1 MCTDWIQ
8 NNKHFVLCTKNPK
21 DLPATGR
28 NSSDSKSPQ
37 TCYRRATIWP
47 PFTLMVVSM
56 KIKNKLVLAFVS
68 VAFIPVSLV
77 AVISVMNART
87 EAVDQFID
95 GSTRE
100 IRQID
105 GNIRQFFDGTLQNV
119 DQMATDS
126 VYTSVNTLKNYQPAD
141 AASQPMPAEAQ
152 TVIERFARYGAT
164 HPAAAI
170 LSIGLE
176 DGTYAKWP
184 DDPQLA
190 KYDPRTR
197 PWYKAAMASPGKT
210 VRTPAYYY
218 DKDDVAL
225 VGTARALLENGKAK
239 GVFVVSVSLKNL
251 TELVKSIKL
260 GESGYVMLVEDGV
273 VLVDPRNAAHNFKP
287 LKDLG
292 AAYAQLAETPQG
304 STDVVIDGV
313 HYMANVWTSPGLG
326 WRYIGLIEHREV
338 MAEATRMTYL
348 TALIV
353 GVLVL
358 IFGLIAAA
366 FSKVI
371 VKPIGQVST
380 GLQSIAQ
387 GEGDL
392 RHELQVQGKDETAEL
407 AGWFNK
413 FLAAIRQLI
422 QHIGAASANLQNA
435 SKVNS
440 EVAHNMNEAAGRQ
453 REAVELVST
462 AFNEM
467 VATANEVAR
476 SCSGAAESAENGH
489 RRVAEGK
496 QQIEVTTDNV
506 NRLGRRLTESSQAMV
521 ELEAGSRSINQI
533 LGTIRAIAE
542 QTNLLAL
549 NAAIEAAR
557 AGDQGRGFA
566 VVADEVRALAKRTSD
581 STGEIEQLLG
591 TLENKTQE
599 VTQKMG
605 SCLDLSR
612 ASVSSI
618 ESARDSFEGIQ
629 TSVNEIR
636 DQNLQISAAAEEQHS
651 VAEEINRHI
660 QQIYD
665 EARLVE
671 SLANSAQD
679 DSGRLS
685 NLSDELNGLVGRFKS

>member
-1 MCTDWIQ
+1 MGLT
-8 NNKHFVLCTKNPK
+8 
-21 DLPATGR
+21 
-28 NSSDSKSPQ
+28 
-37 TCYRRATIWP
+37 
-47 PFTLMVVSM
+47 M
-56 KIKNKLVLAFVS
+56 KIKNKLVLTFVL

-77 AVISVMNART
+77 AVISVTNTRT
-87 EAVDQFID
+87 LAVDQFMD

-105 GNIRQFFDGTLQNV
+105 GNIRQFFDASQQNV
-119 DQMATDS
+119 DQMATDPVYVS
-126 VYTSVNTLKNYQPAD
+126 VGALKNYQTGD
-141 AASQPMPAEAQ
+141 AASRPLPPAAQ
-152 TVIERFARYGAT
+152 QLIERFAHYGAA
-164 HPAAAI
+164 HPSAAI

-176 DGTYAKWP
+176 DGSYAKWP

-190 KYDPRTR
+190 NYDPRSR

-210 VRTPAYYY
+210 VRTPAFYPAY
-218 DKDDVAL
+218 DYGKEDAAL
-225 VGTARALLENGKAK
+225 VGTARAMITSDGIVK
-239 GVFVVSVSLKNL
+239 GVLAVNVSLKNL

-260 GESGYVMLVEDGV
+260 GESGYVMLIEDGI
-273 VLVDPRNAAHNFKP
+273 VLVDPRNTTHSFKP

-292 AAYAQLAETPQG
+292 EAYAKLAAIPQG
-304 STDVVIDGV
+304 STEVELNGIP
-313 HYMANVWTSPGLG
+313 YMANVWTSPDLG
-326 WRYIGLIEHREV
+326 WRYIGLIERSEV
-338 MAEATRMTYL
+338 MSAATRMTYL

-353 GVLVL
+353 GGLTVIFALV
-358 IFGLIAAA
+358 AVA
-366 FSKVI
+366 FSKSI
-371 VKPIGQVST
+371 VKPISQVST

-392 RHELQVQGKDETAEL
+392 RRELEFQGNDETAEL

-413 FLAAIRQLI
+413 FLTAIRQLI
-422 QHIGAASANLQNA
+422 QHIGAASSNLQNA
-435 SKVNS
+435 SRVNS
-440 EVAHNMNEAAGRQ
+440 EVANNMNEAAGRQ

-496 QQIEVTTDNV
+496 QQIEITTDNV
-506 NRLGRRLTESSQAMV
+506 NRLGRRLTESSQSMT

-591 TLENKTQE
+591 VLGSKTQE
-599 VTQKMG
+599 VMGKMG
-605 SCLDLSR
+605 SCLELSR

-618 ESARDSFEGIQ
+618 ESTRDSFEGIQ
-629 TSVNEIR
+629 LSVNEIR

-679 DSGRLS
+679 DSGKLS
-685 NLSDELNGLVGRFKS
+685 SLSDELNGLVGRFKS

>member
-1 MCTDWIQ
+1 
-8 NNKHFVLCTKNPK
+8 
-21 DLPATGR
+21 
-28 NSSDSKSPQ
+28 
-37 TCYRRATIWP
+37 
-47 PFTLMVVSM
+47 M
-56 KIKNKLVLAFVS
+56 KIKTKLILAFVS
-68 VAFIPVSLV
+68 VAFIPVSV
-77 AVISVMNART
+77 VGVISVLNIRADAL
-87 EAVDQFID
+87 EQFVD

-105 GNIRQFFDGTLQNV
+105 GNMRQFFDATTQNV
-119 DQMATDS
+119 DQLSADP
-126 VYTSVNTLKNYQPAD
+126 VYTSVSTLKQYTSTD
-141 AASQPMPAEAQ
+141 AASQPMPAAAQ
-152 TVIERFARYGAT
+152 QVIDQFARYGST

-176 DGTYAKWP
+176 DGSYAKWP
-184 DDPQLA
+184 DDPKLA
-190 KYDPRTR
+190 NYDPRTR
-197 PWYKAAMASPGKT
+197 PWYKAAMASPNKT
-210 VRTPAYYY
+210 VRTAAYYY

-225 VGTARALLENGKAK
+225 VGTARALLDDAGKPK

-251 TELVKSIKL
+251 TELIKSIKL
-260 GESGYVMLVEDGV
+260 GDSGYVMLVEDGT
-273 VLVDPRNAAHNFKP
+273 VLVDPRDASHSFKQ
-287 LKDLG
+287 LKDLSEPYAHL
-292 AAYAQLAETPQG
+292 AATAQG
-304 STDVVIDGV
+304 STEVEIDGV
-313 HYMANVWTSPGLG
+313 NYMANVWTSPGLG
-326 WRYIGLIEHREV
+326 WRFVGLIEKQEV
-338 MAEATRMTYL
+338 MAAATRMSYL
-348 TALIV
+348 TAVIV
-353 GVLVL
+353 ILLALV
-358 IFGLIAAA
+358 FAVIAAA
-366 FSKVI
+366 FSKLI

-380 GLQSIAQ
+380 GLQSIAE

-392 RHELQVQGKDETAEL
+392 RRDLQVQGKDETAEL

-422 QHIGAASANLQNA
+422 QRIGAASSNLEDA
-435 SKVNS
+435 SRVNS
-440 EVAHNMNEAAGRQ
+440 EVASNMNEAAGRQ

-476 SCSGAAESAENGH
+476 SCSSAADAAENGH

-496 QQIEVTTDNV
+496 QQIEQTTANV
-506 NRLGRRLTESSQAMV
+506 NRLGTRLSESSQAMV
-521 ELEAGSRSINQI
+521 ELEQGSRSINQI

-566 VVADEVRALAKRTSD
+566 VVADEVRALAKRTAD
-581 STGEIEQLLG
+581 STGEIDLLLN
-591 TLENKTQE
+591 TLGSKTAE
-599 VTQKMG
+599 VSEKMD

-629 TSVNEIR
+629 LSVNEIR

-665 EARLVE
+665 EAQLVE
-671 SLANSAQD
+671 GLASSAQA

-685 NLSDELNGLVGRFKS
+685 QLSQELNGLVGRFKS

>member
-1 MCTDWIQ
+1 
-8 NNKHFVLCTKNPK
+8 
-21 DLPATGR
+21 
-28 NSSDSKSPQ
+28 
-37 TCYRRATIWP
+37 
-47 PFTLMVVSM
+47 M

-77 AVISVMNART
+77 AVISVMNTRT
-87 EAVDQFID
+87 QAVDQFID

-152 TVIERFARYGAT
+152 AVIDRFARFGAT

-251 TELVKSIKL
+251 TELLKSIKL
-260 GESGYVMLVEDGV
+260 GESGYVMLIEDGV

-292 AAYAQLAETPQG
+292 TAYAQLADTAQG
-304 STDVVIDGV
+304 STEVVIDGV
-313 HYMANVWTSPGLG
+313 RYMANVWTSPGLG

-348 TALIV
+348 TAIIV
-353 GVLVL
+353 AVLVL

-476 SCSGAAESAENGH
+476 SCSGAAQSAENGH

-605 SCLDLSR
+605 SCLDLSK

>member
-1 MCTDWIQ
+1 
-8 NNKHFVLCTKNPK
+8 
-21 DLPATGR
+21 
-28 NSSDSKSPQ
+28 
-37 TCYRRATIWP
+37 
-47 PFTLMVVSM
+47 M

-77 AVISVMNART
+77 AVISVMNTRT
-87 EAVDQFID
+87 QAVDQFID

-119 DQMATDS
+119 DQMAMDP
-126 VYTSVNTLKNYQPAD
+126 VYTSVETLKNYQPAD
-141 AASQPMPAEAQ
+141 AASQPMPAAAQ
-152 TVIERFARYGAT
+152 AVIERFARFGAT

-225 VGTARALLENGKAK
+225 VGTARALLDNAGKAK

-260 GESGYVMLVEDGV
+260 GESGYVMLIEDGV
-273 VLVDPRNAAHNFKP
+273 VLVDPRDAAHSFKP

-292 AAYAQLAETPQG
+292 AAYAHLAETSQG
-304 STDVVIDGV
+304 STEVEINGV
-313 HYMANVWTSPGLG
+313 RYMANVWTSPGLG

-348 TALIV
+348 TAVIV

-358 IFGLIAAA
+358 IFGVLAAA

-371 VKPIGQVST
+371 VKPIGQVSS
-380 GLQSIAQ
+380 GLQSIAE

-392 RHELQVQGKDETAEL
+392 RHALQVQGKDETAEL

-422 QHIGAASANLQNA
+422 QHIGAASANLHNA

-476 SCSGAAESAENGH
+476 SCSSAAESAENGH

-506 NRLGRRLTESSQAMV
+506 NRLGRRLTESSDAMV

-533 LGTIRAIAE
+533 IGTIRAIAE

-581 STGEIEQLLG
+581 STGEIEHLLG

-629 TSVNEIR
+629 LSVNEIR

>member
-1 MCTDWIQ
+1 M
-8 NNKHFVLCTKNPK
+8 
-21 DLPATGR
+21 
-28 NSSDSKSPQ
+28 
-37 TCYRRATIWP
+37 IWQP
-47 PFTLMVVSM
+47 STLMVVSM

-77 AVISVMNART
+77 AVISVMNTRT
-87 EAVDQFID
+87 QAVDQFID

-119 DQMATDS
+119 DQMAADP

-152 TVIERFARYGAT
+152 AVIDRFARFGAT

-184 DDPQLA
+184 DDPQLS

-225 VGTARALLENGKAK
+225 VGTARALLDNGKAK

-260 GESGYVMLVEDGV
+260 GESGYVMLIEDGV
-273 VLVDPRNAAHNFKP
+273 VLVDPRDAAHSFKP

-292 AAYAQLAETPQG
+292 AAYAQLADTPQG
-304 STDVVIDGV
+304 STEVEIDGV
-313 HYMANVWTSPGLG
+313 RYMANVWTSPSLG
-326 WRYIGLIEHREV
+326 WRYIGLIEQREV

-348 TALIV
+348 TAIIV

-380 GLQSIAQ
+380 GLQSIAE

-612 ASVSSI
+612 DSVSSI

-629 TSVNEIR
+629 LSVNEIR

>member
-1 MCTDWIQ
+1 
-8 NNKHFVLCTKNPK
+8 
-21 DLPATGR
+21 
-28 NSSDSKSPQ
+28 
-37 TCYRRATIWP
+37 
-47 PFTLMVVSM
+47 MVVSM

-77 AVISVMNART
+77 AVISVMNTRT
-87 EAVDQFID
+87 QAVDQFID

-119 DQMATDS
+119 DQMATDP
-126 VYTSVNTLKNYQPAD
+126 VYTSVSTLKNYQPAD

-152 TVIERFARYGAT
+152 TVIDRFARFGAT

-225 VGTARALLENGKAK
+225 VGTARALLDNGKPK

-260 GESGYVMLVEDGV
+260 GESGYVMLIEDGV
-273 VLVDPRNAAHNFKP
+273 VLVDPRDAAHSFKP

-292 AAYAQLAETPQG
+292 APYAQLADTPQG
-304 STDVVIDGV
+304 PTEVVIDGV
-313 HYMANVWTSPGLG
+313 RYMANVWTSPGLG

-348 TALIV
+348 TAIIV

-392 RHELQVQGKDETAEL
+392 RHELHVQGKDETAEL

-629 TSVNEIR
+629 LSVNEIR

-685 NLSDELNGLVGRFKS
+685 DLSDELNGLVGRFKS

>member
-1 MCTDWIQ
+1 
-8 NNKHFVLCTKNPK
+8 
-21 DLPATGR
+21 
-28 NSSDSKSPQ
+28 
-37 TCYRRATIWP
+37 
-47 PFTLMVVSM
+47 MVVSM

-77 AVISVMNART
+77 AVISVMNTRT
-87 EAVDQFID
+87 QAVDQFID
-95 GSTRE
+95 SSTRE

-119 DQMATDS
+119 DQMATDP

-152 TVIERFARYGAT
+152 TVIDRFARFGAT

-225 VGTARALLENGKAK
+225 VGTARALLDNGKPK

-260 GESGYVMLVEDGV
+260 GESGYVMLIEDGV
-273 VLVDPRNAAHNFKP
+273 VLVDPRDAAHSFKP

-292 AAYAQLAETPQG
+292 EPYAQLADTPQG
-304 STDVVIDGV
+304 PTEVVIDGV
-313 HYMANVWTSPGLG
+313 RYMANVWTSPGLG

-348 TALIV
+348 TAIIV

-392 RHELQVQGKDETAEL
+392 RHELHVQGKDETAEL

-629 TSVNEIR
+629 LSVNEIR

-685 NLSDELNGLVGRFKS
+685 DLSDELNGLVGRFKS

>member
-1 MCTDWIQ
+1 
-8 NNKHFVLCTKNPK
+8 
-21 DLPATGR
+21 
-28 NSSDSKSPQ
+28 
-37 TCYRRATIWP
+37 
-47 PFTLMVVSM
+47 M
-56 KIKNKLVLAFVS
+56 KIKNKLVLAFVL

-77 AVISVMNART
+77 AVISVLNFRT
-87 EAVDQFID
+87 QAVEQFID

-105 GNIRQFFDGTLQNV
+105 GNMRQFFDGMQQNV
-119 DQMATDS
+119 DQMATDP
-126 VYTSVNTLKNYQPAD
+126 VYTSASSLKDYKGAD
-141 AASQPMPAEAQ
+141 AAARPLPPAAQ
-152 TVIERFARYGAT
+152 QVIDAFARFGGT

-190 KYDPRTR
+190 NYDPRQR

-225 VGTARALLENGKAK
+225 VGTARTMLDDAGKAK

-273 VLVDPRNAAHNFKP
+273 VLVDPRDAGHSFKP
-287 LKDLG
+287 LKELG
-292 AAYAQLAETPQG
+292 EPYAKLAATPQG
-304 STDVVIDGV
+304 STEVVIDGV
-313 HYMANVWTSPGLG
+313 RYMANIWTSPGLG
-326 WRYIGLIEHREV
+326 WRFVGLIQYDEV
-338 MAEATRMTYL
+338 MGAATRMTYL
-348 TALIV
+348 AGIIVVVLAVFFALI
-353 GVLVL
+353 G
-358 IFGLIAAA
+358 AA
-366 FSKVI
+366 FAGLI

-392 RHELQVQGKDETAEL
+392 RHDLDVQGKDETAEL

-422 QHIGAASANLQNA
+422 QRIGAASTNLQDA
-435 SKVNS
+435 SRVNS
-440 EVAHNMNEAAGRQ
+440 EVANNMNEAAGRQ

-476 SCSGAAESAENGH
+476 SCSNAADSAESGH

-496 QQIEVTTDNV
+496 QQIELTTENV
-506 NRLGRRLTESSQAMV
+506 NRLGSRLTESSQAMV
-521 ELEAGSRSINQI
+521 ELEEGSRSINQI

-581 STGEIEQLLG
+581 STGEIDQLLNALG
-591 TLENKTQE
+591 SKTQE
-599 VTQKMG
+599 VSQKME

-618 ESARDSFEGIQ
+618 ENARDSFEGIQ
-629 TSVNEIR
+629 LSVNEIR

-665 EARLVE
+665 EAQLVE
-671 SLANSAQD
+671 SLASSAQS

-685 NLSDELNGLVGRFKS
+685 QLSQELNGLVGRFKS

>member
-1 MCTDWIQ
+1 
-8 NNKHFVLCTKNPK
+8 
-21 DLPATGR
+21 
-28 NSSDSKSPQ
+28 
-37 TCYRRATIWP
+37 
-47 PFTLMVVSM
+47 MVVTV
-56 KIKNKLVLAFVS
+56 KIKTKLILAFVS
-68 VAFIPVSLV
+68 VAFIPVSV
-77 AVISVMNART
+77 VGVISVLNIRADAL
-87 EAVDQFID
+87 EQFVD

-105 GNIRQFFDGTLQNV
+105 GNMRQFFDATTQNV
-119 DQMATDS
+119 DQLSADP
-126 VYTSVNTLKNYQPAD
+126 VYTSVSTLKQYTSSD
-141 AASQPMPAEAQ
+141 AASQPMPAAAQ
-152 TVIERFARYGAT
+152 QVIDQFARYGST

-176 DGTYAKWP
+176 DGSYAKWP
-184 DDPQLA
+184 DDPKLA
-190 KYDPRTR
+190 NYDPRTR
-197 PWYKAAMASPGKT
+197 PWYKAAMASPNKT
-210 VRTPAYYY
+210 VRTAAYYY

-225 VGTARALLENGKAK
+225 VGTARALLDDAGKPK

-251 TELVKSIKL
+251 TELIKSIKL
-260 GESGYVMLVEDGV
+260 GNSGYVMLVEDGT
-273 VLVDPRNAAHNFKP
+273 VLVDPRDASHSFKQ

-292 AAYAQLAETPQG
+292 EPYAHLAATAQG
-304 STDVVIDGV
+304 STEVEIDGV
-313 HYMANVWTSPGLG
+313 NYMANVWTSPGLG
-326 WRYIGLIEHREV
+326 WRFVGLIEKQEV
-338 MAEATRMTYL
+338 MAAATRMSYL
-348 TALIV
+348 TAVIV
-353 GVLVL
+353 ILLALV
-358 IFGLIAAA
+358 FAVIAAA
-366 FSKVI
+366 FSKLI

-380 GLQSIAQ
+380 GLQSIAE

-392 RHELQVQGKDETAEL
+392 RRDLQVQGKDETAEL

-422 QHIGAASANLQNA
+422 QRIGAASSNLEDA
-435 SKVNS
+435 SRVNS
-440 EVAHNMNEAAGRQ
+440 EVASNMNEAAGRQ

-476 SCSGAAESAENGH
+476 SCSSAADAAENGH

-496 QQIEVTTDNV
+496 QQIEQTTANV
-506 NRLGRRLTESSQAMV
+506 NRLGMRLSESSQAMV
-521 ELEAGSRSINQI
+521 ELEQGSRSINQI

-566 VVADEVRALAKRTSD
+566 VVADEVRALAKRTAD
-581 STGEIEQLLG
+581 STGEIDLLLN
-591 TLENKTQE
+591 TLGSKTAE
-599 VTQKMG
+599 VSEKMD

-629 TSVNEIR
+629 LSVNEIR

-665 EARLVE
+665 EAQLVE
-671 SLANSAQD
+671 GLASSAQA

-685 NLSDELNGLVGRFKS
+685 QLSQELNGLVGRFKS

>member
-1 MCTDWIQ
+1 
-8 NNKHFVLCTKNPK
+8 
-21 DLPATGR
+21 
-28 NSSDSKSPQ
+28 
-37 TCYRRATIWP
+37 
-47 PFTLMVVSM
+47 MVVSM

-77 AVISVMNART
+77 AVISVMNTRT
-87 EAVDQFID
+87 QAVDQFID

-119 DQMATDS
+119 DQMATDP
-126 VYTSVNTLKNYQPAD
+126 VYTSVSTLKNYQPAD

-152 TVIERFARYGAT
+152 TVIDRFARFGAT

-225 VGTARALLENGKAK
+225 VGTARALLDNGKPK

-260 GESGYVMLVEDGV
+260 GESGYVMLIEDGV
-273 VLVDPRNAAHNFKP
+273 VLVDPRDAAHSFKP

-292 AAYAQLAETPQG
+292 APYAQLADTPQG
-304 STDVVIDGV
+304 PTEVVIDGV
-313 HYMANVWTSPGLG
+313 RYMANVWTSPGLG

-348 TALIV
+348 TAIIV

-392 RHELQVQGKDETAEL
+392 RHELHVQGKDETAEL

-533 LGTIRAIAE
+533 LGTIRASAE

-629 TSVNEIR
+629 LSVNEIR

-685 NLSDELNGLVGRFKS
+685 DLSDELNSLVGRFKS

>member
-1 MCTDWIQ
+1 
-8 NNKHFVLCTKNPK
+8 
-21 DLPATGR
+21 
-28 NSSDSKSPQ
+28 
-37 TCYRRATIWP
+37 
-47 PFTLMVVSM
+47 MVVSM

-77 AVISVMNART
+77 AVISVMNTRT
-87 EAVDQFID
+87 QAVDQFID

-119 DQMATDS
+119 DQMATDP
-126 VYTSVNTLKNYQPAD
+126 VYTSVETLKNYQPAD
-141 AASQPMPAEAQ
+141 AASQPMPAAAQ
-152 TVIERFARYGAT
+152 AVIERFARFGAT

-176 DGTYAKWP
+176 DGTYVKWP

-190 KYDPRTR
+190 KYDPRAR

-225 VGTARALLENGKAK
+225 VGTARALLDNAGKAK

-260 GESGYVMLVEDGV
+260 GESGYVMLIEDGV
-273 VLVDPRNAAHNFKP
+273 VLVDPRDAAHSFKP

-292 AAYAQLAETPQG
+292 AAYAHLAETSQG
-304 STDVVIDGV
+304 STEVEINGV
-313 HYMANVWTSPGLG
+313 RYMANVWTSPGLG

-338 MAEATRMTYL
+338 MAEAMRMTYL
-348 TALIV
+348 TAVIV

-358 IFGLIAAA
+358 IFGVLAAA

-371 VKPIGQVST
+371 VKPIGQVSS
-380 GLQSIAQ
+380 GLQSIAE

-392 RHELQVQGKDETAEL
+392 RHALQVQGKDETAEL

-422 QHIGAASANLQNA
+422 QHIGAASANLHNA

-476 SCSGAAESAENGH
+476 SCSSAAESAENGH

-506 NRLGRRLTESSQAMV
+506 NRLGRRLTESSDAMV

-533 LGTIRAIAE
+533 IGTIRAIAE

-581 STGEIEQLLG
+581 STGEIEHLLG

-629 TSVNEIR
+629 LSVNEIR

>member
-1 MCTDWIQ
+1 
-8 NNKHFVLCTKNPK
+8 
-21 DLPATGR
+21 
-28 NSSDSKSPQ
+28 
-37 TCYRRATIWP
+37 
-47 PFTLMVVSM
+47 M

-77 AVISVMNART
+77 AVISVMNTRT
-87 EAVDQFID
+87 QAVDQFID

-119 DQMATDS
+119 DQMATDP

-152 TVIERFARYGAT
+152 AVIDRFARFGAT

-225 VGTARALLENGKAK
+225 VGTARALLDNGKPK

-260 GESGYVMLVEDGV
+260 GESGYVMLIEDGV
-273 VLVDPRNAAHNFKP
+273 VLVDPHDAAHSFKP

-292 AAYAQLAETPQG
+292 AAYAQLADTPQG
-304 STDVVIDGV
+304 STEVVIDGV
-313 HYMANVWTSPGLG
+313 RYMANVWTSPSLG
-326 WRYIGLIEHREV
+326 WRYIGLIEQREV

-348 TALIV
+348 TAIIV

-380 GLQSIAQ
+380 GLQSIAE

-629 TSVNEIR
+629 LSVNEIR

>member
-1 MCTDWIQ
+1 
-8 NNKHFVLCTKNPK
+8 
-21 DLPATGR
+21 
-28 NSSDSKSPQ
+28 
-37 TCYRRATIWP
+37 
-47 PFTLMVVSM
+47 MVVSM

-77 AVISVMNART
+77 AVISVMNTRT
-87 EAVDQFID
+87 QAVDQFID

-119 DQMATDS
+119 DQMATDP
-126 VYTSVNTLKNYQPAD
+126 VYTSVSTLKNYQAAD
-141 AASQPMPAEAQ
+141 AASQPLPAEAQ
-152 TVIERFARYGAT
+152 AVIERFARFGAT

-225 VGTARALLENGKAK
+225 VGTARAMLENGKAK

-260 GESGYVMLVEDGV
+260 GESGYVMLIEDGV
-273 VLVDPRNAAHNFKP
+273 VLVDPRDAAHSFKP

-292 AAYAQLAETPQG
+292 APYAQLADTPQG
-304 STDVVIDGV
+304 STEVVIDGV
-313 HYMANVWTSPGLG
+313 RYMANVWTSPGLG

-348 TALIV
+348 TAIIV

-685 NLSDELNGLVGRFKS
+685 TLSDELNGLVGRFKS

>member
-1 MCTDWIQ
+1 
-8 NNKHFVLCTKNPK
+8 
-21 DLPATGR
+21 
-28 NSSDSKSPQ
+28 
-37 TCYRRATIWP
+37 
-47 PFTLMVVSM
+47 M

-77 AVISVMNART
+77 AVISVMNTRT
-87 EAVDQFID
+87 QAVDQFID

-119 DQMATDS
+119 DQMATDP

-141 AASQPMPAEAQ
+141 AASQPMPTEAQ
-152 TVIERFARYGAT
+152 AVIDRFARFGAT

-225 VGTARALLENGKAK
+225 VGTARAMLENGKAK

-260 GESGYVMLVEDGV
+260 GESGYVMLIEDGV
-273 VLVDPRNAAHNFKP
+273 VLVDPRDTAHSFKP

-292 AAYAQLAETPQG
+292 AAYAHLAETPQG
-304 STDVVIDGV
+304 STEVMIDGV
-313 HYMANVWTSPGLG
+313 RYMANVWTSPGLG

-348 TALIV
+348 TAIIV
-353 GVLVL
+353 AVLVL

-392 RHELQVQGKDETAEL
+392 RHELHVQGKDETAEL

-440 EVAHNMNEAAGRQ
+440 QVAHNMNEAAGRQ

-476 SCSGAAESAENGH
+476 SCSGAAQSAENGH
-489 RRVAEGK
+489 HRVAEGK

-533 LGTIRAIAE
+533 IGTIRAIAE

-591 TLENKTQE
+591 TLGSKTEE

-612 ASVSSI
+612 ASVASI

>member
-1 MCTDWIQ
+1 
-8 NNKHFVLCTKNPK
+8 
-21 DLPATGR
+21 
-28 NSSDSKSPQ
+28 
-37 TCYRRATIWP
+37 
-47 PFTLMVVSM
+47 MVVSM

-77 AVISVMNART
+77 AVISVMNTRT
-87 EAVDQFID
+87 QAVDQFID

-126 VYTSVNTLKNYQPAD
+126 VYTSLKTLKNYQPAE
-141 AASQPMPAEAQ
+141 AASQPMTAETRA
-152 TVIERFARYGAT
+152 VIERFARFGAT

-210 VRTPAYYY
+210 VRTAAYYY

-225 VGTARALLENGKAK
+225 VGTARALLDTSGKAK

-260 GESGYVMLVEDGV
+260 GESGYVMLIEDGV
-273 VLVDPRNAAHNFKP
+273 VLVDPRDAAHNFKP

-292 AAYAQLAETPQG
+292 AAYAHLADTAQG
-304 STDVVIDGV
+304 STEVEINGV
-313 HYMANVWTSPGLG
+313 RYMANIWTSPGLG

-348 TALIV
+348 TAAIV

-371 VKPIGQVST
+371 VKPIGQVSS

-392 RHELQVQGKDETAEL
+392 RHELHVQGKDETAEL

-476 SCSGAAESAENGH
+476 SCSSAADSAENGH

-496 QQIEVTTDNV
+496 QQIEATTDNV

-581 STGEIEQLLG
+581 STGEIENLLG

-618 ESARDSFEGIQ
+618 ESARESFEGIQ
-629 TSVNEIR
+629 LSVNEIR

-671 SLANSAQD
+671 SLAHSAQD

>member
-1 MCTDWIQ
+1 
-8 NNKHFVLCTKNPK
+8 
-21 DLPATGR
+21 
-28 NSSDSKSPQ
+28 
-37 TCYRRATIWP
+37 
-47 PFTLMVVSM
+47 M
-56 KIKNKLVLAFVS
+56 KIKNKLVLAFVL

-77 AVISVMNART
+77 AVISVLNTRS
-87 EAVDQFID
+87 EAVSQFMD

-105 GNIRQFFDGTLQNV
+105 GNIRQFFDGTQQNV
-119 DQMATDS
+119 DQMATDPF
-126 VYTSVNTLKNYQPAD
+126 YTSVASLKHYEAAD
-141 AASQPMPAEAQ
+141 AASQPLPAAARQ
-152 TVIERFARYGAT
+152 VIDAFARYGAT

-176 DGTYAKWP
+176 DGSYAKWP
-184 DDPQLA
+184 DDPQLS

-197 PWYKAAMASPGKT
+197 PWYKAAMASPGKA
-210 VRTPAYYY
+210 VRTAAYYY
-218 DKDDVAL
+218 EKDAVAL
-225 VGTARALLENGKAK
+225 VGSARAMLDEAGKAK
-239 GVFVVSVSLKNL
+239 GVFVVSVSLTNL

-260 GESGYVMLVEDGV
+260 GESGYVMLIEDGT
-273 VLVDPRNAAHNFKP
+273 VLVDPRDAGHSFKQ

-292 AAYAQLAETPQG
+292 EPYAKLAATAQG
-304 STDVVIDGV
+304 STEVEINGV
-313 HYMANVWTSPGLG
+313 RYMANVWTSPGLG
-326 WRYIGLIEHREV
+326 WRYVGLIEYSEV
-338 MAEATRMTYL
+338 MAEATRMTYV
-348 TALIV
+348 TVAIV
-353 GVLVL
+353 AVLVL
-358 IFGLIAAA
+358 LFALLAAA
-366 FSKVI
+366 FAKVI

-380 GLQSIAQ
+380 GLQSIAE

-392 RHELQVQGKDETAEL
+392 RRDLDVQGKDETAEL

-422 QHIGAASANLQNA
+422 QSIGAASTNLQDA
-435 SKVNS
+435 SRVNS
-440 EVAHNMNEAAGRQ
+440 EVATNMNQAAGRQ

-476 SCSGAAESAENGH
+476 SCSAAANSAESGH
-489 RRVAEGK
+489 HRVAEGK
-496 QQIEVTTDNV
+496 EQIELTTDNV

-521 ELEAGSRSINQI
+521 ELEEGSRSINQI

-581 STGEIEQLLG
+581 STGEIDQLLSALG
-591 TLENKTQE
+591 SKTQE
-599 VTQKMG
+599 VSQKME
-605 SCLDLSR
+605 SCLELSR

-618 ESARDSFEGIQ
+618 GSARESFEGIQ
-629 TSVNEIR
+629 LSVNEIR

-651 VAEEINRHI
+651 VAEDINKHI

-665 EARLVE
+665 EAQLVE
-671 SLANSAQD
+671 SLASSAQE

-685 NLSDELNGLVGRFKS
+685 HLSNELNGLVGRFKS

>member
-1 MCTDWIQ
+1 
-8 NNKHFVLCTKNPK
+8 
-21 DLPATGR
+21 
-28 NSSDSKSPQ
+28 
-37 TCYRRATIWP
+37 
-47 PFTLMVVSM
+47 MVVSM

-77 AVISVMNART
+77 AVISVMNTRT
-87 EAVDQFID
+87 QAVDQFID

-119 DQMATDS
+119 DQMATDP
-126 VYTSVNTLKNYQPAD
+126 VYTAVDSLKNYQPAD
-141 AASQPMPAEAQ
+141 AASQPMPAAAQ
-152 TVIERFARYGAT
+152 DVIKRFARFGAT

-225 VGTARALLENGKAK
+225 VGTARALLDNAGKAK

-260 GESGYVMLVEDGV
+260 GESGYVMLIEDGV
-273 VLVDPRNAAHNFKP
+273 VLVDPRDAAHSFKP

-292 AAYAQLAETPQG
+292 AAYAHLAETSQG
-304 STDVVIDGV
+304 STEVEIDGV
-313 HYMANVWTSPGLG
+313 RYMANVWTSPGLG

-348 TALIV
+348 TAVIV

-358 IFGLIAAA
+358 IFGVLAAA

-371 VKPIGQVST
+371 VKPIGQVSS
-380 GLQSIAQ
+380 GLQSIAE

-392 RHELQVQGKDETAEL
+392 RHALQVQGKDETAEL

-422 QHIGAASANLQNA
+422 QHIGAASANLHNA

-476 SCSGAAESAENGH
+476 SCSSAAESAENGH

-506 NRLGRRLTESSQAMV
+506 NRLGRRLTESSDAMV

-533 LGTIRAIAE
+533 IGTIRAIAE

-581 STGEIEQLLG
+581 STGEIEHLLG

-629 TSVNEIR
+629 LSVNEIR

>member
-1 MCTDWIQ
+1 
-8 NNKHFVLCTKNPK
+8 
-21 DLPATGR
+21 
-28 NSSDSKSPQ
+28 
-37 TCYRRATIWP
+37 
-47 PFTLMVVSM
+47 MVVSM

-77 AVISVMNART
+77 AVISVMNTRT
-87 EAVDQFID
+87 QAVDQFID

-119 DQMATDS
+119 DQMATDP
-126 VYTSVNTLKNYQPAD
+126 VYTSVSTLKNYQAAD
-141 AASQPMPAEAQ
+141 AASQPLPAEAQ
-152 TVIERFARYGAT
+152 AVIERFARFGAT

-225 VGTARALLENGKAK
+225 VGTARAMLENGKAK

-260 GESGYVMLVEDGV
+260 GESGYVMLIEDGV
-273 VLVDPRNAAHNFKP
+273 VLVDPRDAAHSFKP

-292 AAYAQLAETPQG
+292 APYAQLADTPQG
-304 STDVVIDGV
+304 STEVVIDGV
-313 HYMANVWTSPGLG
+313 RYMANVWTSPGLG
-326 WRYIGLIEHREV
+326 WRYVGLIEHREV

-348 TALIV
+348 TAIIV

-685 NLSDELNGLVGRFKS
+685 TLSDELNGLVGRFKS

>member
-1 MCTDWIQ
+1 MG
-8 NNKHFVLCTKNPK
+8 L
-21 DLPATGR
+21 A
-28 NSSDSKSPQ
+28 
-37 TCYRRATIWP
+37 
-47 PFTLMVVSM
+47 M
-56 KIKNKLVLAFVS
+56 KIKNKLVLTFVL

-77 AVISVMNART
+77 AVISVTNTRT
-87 EAVDQFID
+87 LAVDQFMD

-105 GNIRQFFDGTLQNV
+105 GNIRQFFDASQQNV
-119 DQMATDS
+119 DQMATDPVYVS
-126 VYTSVNTLKNYQPAD
+126 VGALKNYQSGD
-141 AASQPMPAEAQ
+141 AASRPLPPAAQ
-152 TVIERFARYGAT
+152 QLIERFAHYGAA
-164 HPAAAI
+164 HPSAAI

-176 DGTYAKWP
+176 DGSYAKWP

-190 KYDPRTR
+190 NYDPRSR

-210 VRTPAYYY
+210 VRTPAFYPAY
-218 DKDDVAL
+218 DYGKEDAAL
-225 VGTARALLENGKAK
+225 VGTARAMITSDGIVK
-239 GVFVVSVSLKNL
+239 GVLAVNVSLKNL
-251 TELVKSIKL
+251 TELVKSIRL
-260 GESGYVMLVEDGV
+260 GESGYVMLIEDGI
-273 VLVDPRNAAHNFKP
+273 VLVDPRDTTHSFKP

-292 AAYAQLAETPQG
+292 EAYAKLAAIPQG
-304 STDVVIDGV
+304 STEVELNGIP
-313 HYMANVWTSPGLG
+313 YMANVWTSPDLG
-326 WRYIGLIEHREV
+326 WRYIGLIERSEV
-338 MAEATRMTYL
+338 MSAATRMTYL
-348 TALIV
+348 TTLIV
-353 GVLVL
+353 GGLTVIFALV
-358 IFGLIAAA
+358 AVA
-366 FSKVI
+366 FSQSI
-371 VKPIGQVST
+371 VKPISQVST

-392 RHELQVQGKDETAEL
+392 RRELEFQGNDETAEL

-413 FLAAIRQLI
+413 FLSAIRQLI
-422 QHIGAASANLQNA
+422 QHIGAASSNLQNA
-435 SKVNS
+435 SRVNS
-440 EVAHNMNEAAGRQ
+440 EVANNMNEAAGRQ

-496 QQIEVTTDNV
+496 QQIEITTDYV
-506 NRLGRRLTESSQAMV
+506 NRLGRRLTESSQSMT

-591 TLENKTQE
+591 ALGSKTQE
-599 VTQKMG
+599 VMGKMG
-605 SCLDLSR
+605 SCLELSH

-618 ESARDSFEGIQ
+618 ESTRDSFEGIQ
-629 TSVNEIR
+629 LSVNEIR

-679 DSGRLS
+679 DSGKLS
-685 NLSDELNGLVGRFKS
+685 SLSDELNGLVGRFKS

>member
-1 MCTDWIQ
+1 
-8 NNKHFVLCTKNPK
+8 
-21 DLPATGR
+21 
-28 NSSDSKSPQ
+28 
-37 TCYRRATIWP
+37 
-47 PFTLMVVSM
+47 MVVSM

-77 AVISVMNART
+77 ALISVMNTRT
-87 EAVDQFID
+87 QAVEQFID

-119 DQMATDS
+119 DQMATDP

-152 TVIERFARYGAT
+152 AVIDRFARFGAT

-292 AAYAQLAETPQG
+292 TAYAPLADTAQG
-304 STDVVIDGV
+304 STEVVIDGV
-313 HYMANVWTSPGLG
+313 RYMANVWTSPGLG

-348 TALIV
+348 TAIIV
-353 GVLVL
+353 AVLVL

-605 SCLDLSR
+605 SCLDLSK

>member
-1 MCTDWIQ
+1 
-8 NNKHFVLCTKNPK
+8 
-21 DLPATGR
+21 
-28 NSSDSKSPQ
+28 
-37 TCYRRATIWP
+37 
-47 PFTLMVVSM
+47 M
-56 KIKNKLVLAFVS
+56 KIKNKLVLAFVL

-77 AVISVMNART
+77 GVISIYNIRS
-87 EAVDQFID
+87 EAVDQFLD

-105 GNIRQFFDGTLQNV
+105 GNMRQFFDGTLQNV
-119 DQMATDS
+119 EQMATDS
-126 VYTSVNTLKNYQPAD
+126 VYTSVSTLKNYTSAD
-141 AASQPMPAEAQ
+141 AAKQPLPASAQ
-152 TVIERFARYGAT
+152 QVIDAFSRYGAT

-170 LSIGLE
+170 ISIGLE

-190 KYDPRTR
+190 NYDPRAR
-197 PWYKAAMASPGKT
+197 PWYKAAMATPGKT

-225 VGTARALLENGKAK
+225 VGTARTLSDASGKAK

-260 GESGYVMLVEDGV
+260 GQSGYVMLIENGT
-273 VLVDPRNAAHNFKP
+273 VLVDPRDAGHSFKQ

-292 AAYAQLAETPQG
+292 APYAQLAATEQG
-304 STDVVIDGV
+304 FTEVVIDGV
-313 HYMANVWTSPGLG
+313 RYMANVWTSPGLG
-326 WRYIGLIEHREV
+326 WRFVGLIEYQEV
-338 MAEATRMTYL
+338 MGAATHMTYL
-348 TALIV
+348 IAAI
-353 GVLVL
+353 VLVL
-358 IFGLIAAA
+358 ALVFALVAAA
-366 FSKVI
+366 FSRVI

-380 GLQSIAQ
+380 GLQSIAE

-392 RHELQVQGKDETAEL
+392 RHDLKVQGRDETAEL

-422 QHIGAASANLQNA
+422 QHIGAASGNLQEA
-435 SKVNS
+435 SRSNS
-440 EVAHNMNEAAGRQ
+440 EMAGNMNEAAGRQ

-476 SCSGAAESAENGH
+476 SCSSAADAAENGH

-496 QQIEVTTDNV
+496 QQIEQTTDNV
-506 NRLGRRLTESSQAMV
+506 NRLGSRLSESSQAML
-521 ELEAGSRSINQI
+521 ELEAGSRNINQI

-566 VVADEVRALAKRTSD
+566 VVADEVRALAKRTAD
-581 STGEIEQLLG
+581 STGEIDQLLN
-591 TLENKTQE
+591 TLGNKTQE
-599 VTQKMG
+599 VSQKME

-629 TSVNEIR
+629 LSVNEIR

-671 SLANSAQD
+671 SLASSAQS

-685 NLSDELNGLVGRFKS
+685 QLSEELSGLVGRFKS

>member
-1 MCTDWIQ
+1 MGLT
-8 NNKHFVLCTKNPK
+8 
-21 DLPATGR
+21 
-28 NSSDSKSPQ
+28 
-37 TCYRRATIWP
+37 
-47 PFTLMVVSM
+47 M
-56 KIKNKLVLAFVS
+56 KIKNKLVLTFVL

-77 AVISVMNART
+77 AVISVTNTRT
-87 EAVDQFID
+87 LAVDQFMD

-105 GNIRQFFDGTLQNV
+105 GNIRQFFDASQQNV
-119 DQMATDS
+119 DQMATDPVYVS
-126 VYTSVNTLKNYQPAD
+126 VGALKNYQTGD
-141 AASQPMPAEAQ
+141 AASRPLPSAAQ
-152 TVIERFARYGAT
+152 QLIERFAHYGAA
-164 HPAAAI
+164 HPSAAI

-176 DGTYAKWP
+176 DGSYAKWP

-190 KYDPRTR
+190 SYDPRSR

-210 VRTPAYYY
+210 VRTPAFYPAY
-218 DKDDVAL
+218 DYGKEDAAL
-225 VGTARALLENGKAK
+225 VGTARAMITRDGIVK
-239 GVFVVSVSLKNL
+239 GVLAVNVSLKNL

-260 GESGYVMLVEDGV
+260 GESGYVMLIEDGV
-273 VLVDPRNAAHNFKP
+273 VLVDPRDTTHSFKP

-292 AAYAQLAETPQG
+292 EAYAKLAATPQG
-304 STDVVIDGV
+304 STEVELNGTP
-313 HYMANVWTSPGLG
+313 YMANVWTSPDLG
-326 WRYIGLIEHREV
+326 WRYIGLIERSEV
-338 MAEATRMTYL
+338 MSAATRMTYL

-353 GVLVL
+353 GGLTVIFALV
-358 IFGLIAAA
+358 AVA
-366 FSKVI
+366 FSKSI
-371 VKPIGQVST
+371 VKPISQVST
-380 GLQSIAQ
+380 GLQSIAR

-392 RHELQVQGKDETAEL
+392 RRDLEFQGNDETAEL

-413 FLAAIRQLI
+413 FLTAIRQLI
-422 QHIGAASANLQNA
+422 QHIGAASSNLQNA
-435 SKVNS
+435 SRVNS
-440 EVAHNMNEAAGRQ
+440 EVANNMNEAAGRQ

-496 QQIEVTTDNV
+496 QQIEITTDNV
-506 NRLGRRLTESSQAMV
+506 NRLGRRLTESSQSMT

-591 TLENKTQE
+591 ALGSKTQE
-599 VTQKMG
+599 VMGKMG
-605 SCLDLSR
+605 SCLELSR

-618 ESARDSFEGIQ
+618 ESTRDSFEGIQ
-629 TSVNEIR
+629 LSVNEIR

-679 DSGRLS
+679 DSGKLS
-685 NLSDELNGLVGRFKS
+685 SLSDELNGLVGRFKS

>member
-1 MCTDWIQ
+1 
-8 NNKHFVLCTKNPK
+8 
-21 DLPATGR
+21 
-28 NSSDSKSPQ
+28 
-37 TCYRRATIWP
+37 
-47 PFTLMVVSM
+47 MVVFM
-56 KIKNKLVLAFVS
+56 KIKNKLVLAFVC

-77 AVISVMNART
+77 AVISVMNTRT

-105 GNIRQFFDGTLQNV
+105 GNIRQFFDGTVQNV
-119 DQMATDS
+119 DQMAADP
-126 VYTSVNTLKNYQPAD
+126 VYTSVDTLKNYQGAD
-141 AASQPMPAEAQ
+141 AASQPMPPQAQ
-152 TVIERFARYGAT
+152 RVIEQFARFGTT

-176 DGTYAKWP
+176 DGTYVKWP

-190 KYDPRTR
+190 KYDPRAR

-225 VGTARALLENGKAK
+225 VGTARTLLDNAGKPK

-260 GESGYVMLVEDGV
+260 GDSGYVMLIEDGV

-292 AAYAQLAETPQG
+292 APYAQLANTPQG

-313 HYMANVWTSPGLG
+313 RYMANIWTSPGLG
-326 WRYIGLIEHREV
+326 WRYVGLIEYNEV
-338 MAEATRMTYL
+338 MAAATRMTYI
-348 TALIV
+348 TAVIV
-353 GVLVL
+353 VVLVL
-358 IFGLIAAA
+358 IFGLLAAA

-371 VKPIGQVST
+371 VKPIGQVSS
-380 GLQSIAQ
+380 GLQSIAE

-392 RHELQVQGKDETAEL
+392 RHDLQIQGKDETAEL

-413 FLAAIRQLI
+413 FLAAIRHLI
-422 QHIGAASANLQNA
+422 QRIGSASTNLQDA
-435 SKVNS
+435 SRVNS

-506 NRLGRRLTESSQAMV
+506 NRLGRRLSESSQAMV

-581 STGEIEQLLG
+581 STGEIEHLLG
-591 TLENKTQE
+591 SLGSKTEE
-599 VTQKMG
+599 VTQKMN
-605 SCLDLSR
+605 SCMDLSR

-671 SLANSAQD
+671 SLAHSAQD

-685 NLSDELNGLVGRFKS
+685 QLSEELNGLVGRFKS

>member
-1 MCTDWIQ
+1 
-8 NNKHFVLCTKNPK
+8 
-21 DLPATGR
+21 
-28 NSSDSKSPQ
+28 
-37 TCYRRATIWP
+37 
-47 PFTLMVVSM
+47 M

-77 AVISVMNART
+77 AVISVMNTRT
-87 EAVDQFID
+87 QAVDQFID

-119 DQMATDS
+119 DQMATDP

-152 TVIERFARYGAT
+152 TVIDRFARFGAT

-225 VGTARALLENGKAK
+225 VGTARALLDNGKPK

-260 GESGYVMLVEDGV
+260 GESGYVMLIEDGV
-273 VLVDPRNAAHNFKP
+273 VLVDPRDAAHSFKP

-292 AAYAQLAETPQG
+292 EPYAQLADTPQG
-304 STDVVIDGV
+304 PTEVVIDGV
-313 HYMANVWTSPGLG
+313 RYMANVWTSPGLG

-348 TALIV
+348 TAIIV

-392 RHELQVQGKDETAEL
+392 RHELHVQGKDETAEL

-629 TSVNEIR
+629 LSVNEIR

-685 NLSDELNGLVGRFKS
+685 ELSDELNGLVGRFKS

>member
-1 MCTDWIQ
+1 
-8 NNKHFVLCTKNPK
+8 
-21 DLPATGR
+21 
-28 NSSDSKSPQ
+28 
-37 TCYRRATIWP
+37 
-47 PFTLMVVSM
+47 M

-77 AVISVMNART
+77 ALISVMNTRT
-87 EAVDQFID
+87 QAVDQFID

-126 VYTSVNTLKNYQPAD
+126 VYTSVSTLKNYQPAD

-152 TVIERFARYGAT
+152 AVIDRFARFGAT

-251 TELVKSIKL
+251 TELLKSIKL

-292 AAYAQLAETPQG
+292 TAYAQLADTAQG
-304 STDVVIDGV
+304 STEVVIDGV
-313 HYMANVWTSPGLG
+313 RYMANVWTSPGLG

-348 TALIV
+348 TAIIV
-353 GVLVL
+353 AVLVL

-476 SCSGAAESAENGH
+476 SCSGAAQSAENGH

-506 NRLGRRLTESSQAMV
+506 NRLGRRLAESSQAMV

-605 SCLDLSR
+605 SCLDLSK

-618 ESARDSFEGIQ
+618 ENARDSFEGIQ

>member
-1 MCTDWIQ
+1 
-8 NNKHFVLCTKNPK
+8 
-21 DLPATGR
+21 
-28 NSSDSKSPQ
+28 
-37 TCYRRATIWP
+37 
-47 PFTLMVVSM
+47 MVVTM
-56 KIKNKLVLAFVS
+56 KIKTKLVLAFVL

-77 AVISVMNART
+77 AVISVLNSRT
-87 EAVDQFID
+87 QAIDQFID

-105 GNIRQFFDGTLQNV
+105 GNIRQFFDASQQNV
-119 DQMATDS
+119 DQMANDP
-126 VYTSVNTLKNYQPAD
+126 VYTSVASLKNYQAAD
-141 AASQPMPAEAQ
+141 AASQPMPAAAQ
-152 TVIERFARYGAT
+152 EVIERFARFGTT

-190 KYDPRTR
+190 KYDPRAR

-225 VGTARALLENGKAK
+225 VGTARAMLDSTGKAK

-260 GESGYVMLVEDGV
+260 GESGYVMLIEDGI
-273 VLVDPRNAAHNFKP
+273 VLVDPRDAGHSFKP

-292 AAYAQLAETPQG
+292 APYAHLAATTQG
-304 STDVVIDGV
+304 STEVEINGV
-313 HYMANVWTSPGLG
+313 RYMANIWTSPGLG
-326 WRYIGLIEHREV
+326 WRYVGLIEYSEV
-338 MAEATRMTYL
+338 MAASTRMTYL
-348 TALIV
+348 TAIIV
-353 GVLVL
+353 VVLAI
-358 IFGLIAAA
+358 IFALLAAA

-392 RHELQVQGKDETAEL
+392 RHDLVIQGKDETAEL

-422 QHIGAASANLQNA
+422 QHIGAASTNLQDA
-435 SKVNS
+435 SRVNS
-440 EVAHNMNEAAGRQ
+440 EVANNMNEAAGRQ

-476 SCSGAAESAENGH
+476 SCSTAADSAESGH

-496 QQIEVTTDNV
+496 QQIELTTENV
-506 NRLGRRLTESSQAMV
+506 NRLGSRLTESSQAMV

-581 STGEIEQLLG
+581 STGEIDQLLS
-591 TLENKTQE
+591 TLGNKTQE
-599 VTQKMG
+599 VSQKME

-618 ESARDSFEGIQ
+618 ENARDSFEGIQ
-629 TSVNEIR
+629 LSVNEIR

-671 SLANSAQD
+671 SLANSAQE

-685 NLSDELNGLVGRFKS
+685 NLSSELNGLVGRFKS

>member
-1 MCTDWIQ
+1 
-8 NNKHFVLCTKNPK
+8 
-21 DLPATGR
+21 
-28 NSSDSKSPQ
+28 
-37 TCYRRATIWP
+37 
-47 PFTLMVVSM
+47 M
-56 KIKNKLVLAFVS
+56 KIKNKLVLAFVL

-77 AVISVMNART
+77 AVISVLNIRAQ
-87 EAVDQFID
+87 AVDQFID

-105 GNIRQFFDGTLQNV
+105 GNIRQFFDGSQQNV
-119 DQMATDS
+119 DQMAVDP
-126 VYTSVNTLKNYQPAD
+126 VYTSVASLKHYETSD
-141 AASQPMPAEAQ
+141 ATSQPLPAAARQ
-152 TVIERFARYGAT
+152 VIDAFARYGAT

-176 DGTYAKWP
+176 DGSYAKWP
-184 DDPQLA
+184 DDPQLSN
-190 KYDPRTR
+190 YDPRSR
-197 PWYKAAMASPGKT
+197 PWYKAAMSNPGKT

-218 DKDDVAL
+218 DKDAVAL
-225 VGTARALLENGKAK
+225 VGTARAMLDEAGKAK

-260 GESGYVMLVEDGV
+260 GESGYVMLIEDGT
-273 VLVDPRNAAHNFKP
+273 VLVDPRDAGHNFKQ

-292 AAYAQLAETPQG
+292 EPYAKLAATAQG
-304 STDVVIDGV
+304 STEVEINGV
-313 HYMANVWTSPGLG
+313 RYMANIWTSPGLG
-326 WRYIGLIEHREV
+326 WRYVGLIEYNEV
-338 MAEATRMTYL
+338 MGAATRMTYV
-348 TALIV
+348 TAVIV
-353 GVLVL
+353 VVLVL
-358 IFGLIAAA
+358 LFALLAAA
-366 FSKVI
+366 FARVI

-380 GLQSIAQ
+380 GLQSIAE

-392 RHELQVQGKDETAEL
+392 RRDLEVQGKDETAEL

-422 QHIGAASANLQNA
+422 QRIGAASTNLQDA
-435 SKVNS
+435 SRVNS
-440 EVAHNMNEAAGRQ
+440 EVANNMNQAAGRQ

-476 SCSGAAESAENGH
+476 SCSTAADSAESGH
-489 RRVAEGK
+489 QRVAEGK
-496 QQIEVTTDNV
+496 QQIELTTQNV
-506 NRLGRRLTESSQAMV
+506 GRLGRRLSESSQAMV
-521 ELEAGSRSINQI
+521 ELEEGSRNINQI

-581 STGEIEQLLG
+581 STGEIDQLLG
-591 TLENKTQE
+591 TLGSKTQE
-599 VTQKMG
+599 VSQKME

-629 TSVNEIR
+629 QSVNEIR

-671 SLANSAQD
+671 SLASSAQE

-685 NLSDELNGLVGRFKS
+685 HLSNELNGLVGRFKS

>member
-1 MCTDWIQ
+1 
-8 NNKHFVLCTKNPK
+8 
-21 DLPATGR
+21 
-28 NSSDSKSPQ
+28 
-37 TCYRRATIWP
+37 
-47 PFTLMVVSM
+47 M

-77 AVISVMNART
+77 AVISVMNTRT
-87 EAVDQFID
+87 QAVDQFID

-119 DQMATDS
+119 DQMATDP
-126 VYTSVNTLKNYQPAD
+126 VYTSVETLKNYQPAD
-141 AASQPMPAEAQ
+141 AASQPMPAAAQ
-152 TVIERFARYGAT
+152 AVIERFARFGAT

-176 DGTYAKWP
+176 DGTYVKWP

-190 KYDPRTR
+190 KYDPRAR

-225 VGTARALLENGKAK
+225 VGTARALLDNAGKAK

-260 GESGYVMLVEDGV
+260 GESGYVMLIEDGV
-273 VLVDPRNAAHNFKP
+273 VLVDPRDAAHSFKP

-292 AAYAQLAETPQG
+292 AAYAHLAETSQG
-304 STDVVIDGV
+304 STEVEINGV
-313 HYMANVWTSPGLG
+313 RYMANVWTSPGLG

-338 MAEATRMTYL
+338 MAEAMRMTYL
-348 TALIV
+348 TAVIV

-358 IFGLIAAA
+358 IFGVLAAA

-371 VKPIGQVST
+371 VKPIGQVSS
-380 GLQSIAQ
+380 GLQSIAE

-392 RHELQVQGKDETAEL
+392 RHALQVQGKDETAEL

-422 QHIGAASANLQNA
+422 QHIGAASANLHNA

-476 SCSGAAESAENGH
+476 SCSSAAESAENGH

-506 NRLGRRLTESSQAMV
+506 NRLGRRLTESSDAMV

-533 LGTIRAIAE
+533 IGTIRAIAE

-581 STGEIEQLLG
+581 STGEIEHLLG

-629 TSVNEIR
+629 LSVNEIR

>member
-1 MCTDWIQ
+1 
-8 NNKHFVLCTKNPK
+8 
-21 DLPATGR
+21 
-28 NSSDSKSPQ
+28 
-37 TCYRRATIWP
+37 
-47 PFTLMVVSM
+47 M
-56 KIKNKLVLAFVS
+56 KIKNKLVLAFVL

-77 AVISVMNART
+77 AVISVLNIRAQ
-87 EAVDQFID
+87 AVDQFLD

-105 GNIRQFFDGTLQNV
+105 GNIRQFFDGTQQNV
-119 DQMATDS
+119 DQMATDPVYKS
-126 VYTSVNTLKNYQPAD
+126 VASLKHYEAAD
-141 AASQPMPAEAQ
+141 AASQPLPPAAQ
-152 TVIERFARYGAT
+152 HVIDAFARYGSM

-176 DGTYAKWP
+176 DGSYAKWP
-184 DDPQLA
+184 DDPQLSN
-190 KYDPRTR
+190 YDPRLR
-197 PWYKAAMASPGKT
+197 PWYKAAMVSPGKT

-218 DKDDVAL
+218 DKDAVAL
-225 VGTARALLENGKAK
+225 VGSARALLDDTGKAK
-239 GVFVVSVSLKNL
+239 GVLVVSVSLKNL

-260 GESGYVMLVEDGV
+260 GESGYVMLIEDGT
-273 VLVDPRNAAHNFKP
+273 VLVDPRDAGHSFKQ

-292 AAYAQLAETPQG
+292 EPYAKLAATTQG
-304 STDVVIDGV
+304 STEVQINGV
-313 HYMANVWTSPGLG
+313 RYMANIWTSPGLG
-326 WRYIGLIEHREV
+326 WRYVGLIEYGEV
-338 MAEATRMTYL
+338 MGAATRMTYL
-348 TALIV
+348 TAAIV
-353 GVLVL
+353 AVLVL
-358 IFGLIAAA
+358 LFALLAAA
-366 FSKVI
+366 FARVI

-380 GLQSIAQ
+380 GLQSIAE

-392 RHELQVQGKDETAEL
+392 RRDLEVQGKDETAEL

-422 QHIGAASANLQNA
+422 QRIGAASTNLQDA
-435 SKVNS
+435 SRVNS
-440 EVAHNMNEAAGRQ
+440 EVANNMNQAAGRQ

-476 SCSGAAESAENGH
+476 SCSTAADSAENGH
-489 RRVAEGK
+489 HRVAEGK
-496 QQIEVTTDNV
+496 QQIELTTQNV

-521 ELEAGSRSINQI
+521 ELEEGSRSINQI

-581 STGEIEQLLG
+581 STGEIDQLLN
-591 TLENKTQE
+591 TLGSKTQE
-599 VTQKMG
+599 VSQKME

-629 TSVNEIR
+629 LSVNEIR

-671 SLANSAQD
+671 TLASSAQE

-685 NLSDELNGLVGRFKS
+685 HLSNELNGLVGRFKS

>member
-1 MCTDWIQ
+1 
-8 NNKHFVLCTKNPK
+8 
-21 DLPATGR
+21 
-28 NSSDSKSPQ
+28 
-37 TCYRRATIWP
+37 
-47 PFTLMVVSM
+47 MVVSM

-77 AVISVMNART
+77 AVISVMNTRT
-87 EAVDQFID
+87 QAVDQFID

-119 DQMATDS
+119 DQMATDP
-126 VYTSVNTLKNYQPAD
+126 VYTSVSTLKNYQPAD

-152 TVIERFARYGAT
+152 TVIDRFARFGAT

-225 VGTARALLENGKAK
+225 VGTARALLDNGKPK

-260 GESGYVMLVEDGV
+260 GESGYVMLIEDGV
-273 VLVDPRNAAHNFKP
+273 VLVDPRDAAHSFKP

-292 AAYAQLAETPQG
+292 EPYAQLADTPQG
-304 STDVVIDGV
+304 PTEVVIDGV
-313 HYMANVWTSPGLG
+313 RYMANVWTSPGLG

-348 TALIV
+348 TAIIV

-392 RHELQVQGKDETAEL
+392 RHELHVQGKDETAEL

-629 TSVNEIR
+629 LSVNEIR

-685 NLSDELNGLVGRFKS
+685 DLSDELNGLVGRFKS

>member
-1 MCTDWIQ
+1 
-8 NNKHFVLCTKNPK
+8 
-21 DLPATGR
+21 
-28 NSSDSKSPQ
+28 
-37 TCYRRATIWP
+37 
-47 PFTLMVVSM
+47 M
-56 KIKNKLVLAFVS
+56 KIKNKLVLAFVL

-77 AVISVMNART
+77 AVISVLNIRT
-87 EAVDQFID
+87 QAVDQFLD

-105 GNIRQFFDGTLQNV
+105 GNMRQFFDGTQQNV
-119 DQMATDS
+119 DQMATDP
-126 VYTSVNTLKNYQPAD
+126 VYTSVAGLKHYQAAD
-141 AASQPMPAEAQ
+141 AASQPLPATARH
-152 TVIERFARYGAT
+152 VIDAFARYGAM

-176 DGTYAKWP
+176 DGSYAKWP
-184 DDPQLA
+184 DDPQLSN
-190 KYDPRTR
+190 YDPRSR
-197 PWYKAAMASPGKT
+197 PWYKAAMANPGKT

-218 DKDDVAL
+218 DKDAVAL
-225 VGTARALLENGKAK
+225 VGSARALLDDTGNAK
-239 GVFVVSVSLKNL
+239 GVLVVSVSLKNL

-260 GESGYVMLVEDGV
+260 GESGYVMLIEDGT
-273 VLVDPRNAAHNFKP
+273 VLVDPRDAGHSFKQ

-292 AAYAQLAETPQG
+292 EPYAKLAATAQG
-304 STDVVIDGV
+304 STEVQINGV
-313 HYMANVWTSPGLG
+313 RYMANIWTSPGLG
-326 WRYIGLIEHREV
+326 WRYVGLIEYNEV
-338 MAEATRMTYL
+338 MAAATRMTYL
-348 TALIV
+348 TAVIV
-353 GVLVL
+353 VVLVL
-358 IFGLIAAA
+358 FFALLAAA
-366 FSKVI
+366 FARVI

-380 GLQSIAQ
+380 GLQSIAE

-392 RHELQVQGKDETAEL
+392 RRDLEVQGKDETAEL

-422 QHIGAASANLQNA
+422 QRIGAASTNLQDA
-435 SKVNS
+435 SRVNS
-440 EVAHNMNEAAGRQ
+440 EVANNMNQAAGRQ

-476 SCSGAAESAENGH
+476 SCSTAADSAENGH
-489 RRVAEGK
+489 HRVAEGK
-496 QQIEVTTDNV
+496 QQIELTTQNV

-521 ELEAGSRSINQI
+521 ELEEGSRSINQI

-581 STGEIEQLLG
+581 STGEIDQLLN
-591 TLENKTQE
+591 TLGSKTQE
-599 VTQKMG
+599 VSQKME

-618 ESARDSFEGIQ
+618 ENARDSFEGIQ
-629 TSVNEIR
+629 LSVNEIR

-671 SLANSAQD
+671 SLANSAQE

-685 NLSDELNGLVGRFKS
+685 HLSNELNGLVGRFKS

>member
-1 MCTDWIQ
+1 
-8 NNKHFVLCTKNPK
+8 
-21 DLPATGR
+21 
-28 NSSDSKSPQ
+28 
-37 TCYRRATIWP
+37 
-47 PFTLMVVSM
+47 MVVSM

-77 AVISVMNART
+77 AVISVMNTRT
-87 EAVDQFID
+87 QAVDQFID

-119 DQMATDS
+119 DQMATDP
-126 VYTSVNTLKNYQPAD
+126 VYTSVSSLKNYQAAD
-141 AASQPMPAEAQ
+141 AASQPLPAEAQ
-152 TVIERFARYGAT
+152 AVIERFARFGAT

-225 VGTARALLENGKAK
+225 VGTARAMLENGKAK

-260 GESGYVMLVEDGV
+260 GESGYVMLIEDGV
-273 VLVDPRNAAHNFKP
+273 VLVDPRDAAHSFKP

-292 AAYAQLAETPQG
+292 APYAQLADTPQG
-304 STDVVIDGV
+304 STEVVIDGV
-313 HYMANVWTSPGLG
+313 RYMANVWTSPGLG

-348 TALIV
+348 TAIIV

-392 RHELQVQGKDETAEL
+392 RHELHVQGKDETAEL

-422 QHIGAASANLQNA
+422 QHIGAASANLHNA

>member
-1 MCTDWIQ
+1 
-8 NNKHFVLCTKNPK
+8 
-21 DLPATGR
+21 
-28 NSSDSKSPQ
+28 
-37 TCYRRATIWP
+37 
-47 PFTLMVVSM
+47 M
-56 KIKNKLVLAFVS
+56 KIKNKLILAFVL
-68 VAFIPVSLV
+68 VAFIPVTLV
-77 AVISVMNART
+77 GVISVLNTRAD
-87 EAVDQFID
+87 AVDQFVD

-105 GNIRQFFDGTLQNV
+105 GNMRQFFDGTSQNV
-119 DQMATDS
+119 DQLSADP
-126 VYTSVNTLKNYQPAD
+126 VYTSVTSLKHYIGTD
-141 AASQPMPAEAQ
+141 AAKHPMPAAAQ
-152 TVIERFARYGAT
+152 QVIDNFARYGAT

-176 DGTYAKWP
+176 DGSYAKWP

-190 KYDPRTR
+190 NYDPRTR
-197 PWYKAAMASPGKT
+197 PWYKAAMASPQKT
-210 VRTPAYYY
+210 VRTAAYYY

-225 VGTARALLENGKAK
+225 VGTARALLDEAGKAK

-251 TELVKSIKL
+251 TELIKSIKL
-260 GESGYVMLVEDGV
+260 GESGYVMLVEDGT
-273 VLVDPRNAAHNFKP
+273 VLVDPRDASHSFKQ

-292 AAYAQLAETPQG
+292 APYAQLAATPQG
-304 STDVVIDGV
+304 STEVEIDGV

-326 WRYIGLIEHREV
+326 WRFIGLIEQKEV
-338 MAEATRMTYL
+338 MSAATRMTYL
-348 TALIV
+348 TAVIV
-353 GVLVL
+353 TLLV
-358 IFGLIAAA
+358 IVFGLVAAA

-371 VKPIGQVST
+371 VKPIGQVSV
-380 GLQSIAQ
+380 GLQSIAE

-392 RHELQVQGKDETAEL
+392 RRDLDVQGKDETAEL

-422 QHIGAASANLQNA
+422 QRIGAASSNLQDA
-435 SKVNS
+435 SRVNS
-440 EVAHNMNEAAGRQ
+440 EVASNMNEAAGRQ

-476 SCSGAAESAENGH
+476 SCSSAADAAENGH

-496 QQIEVTTDNV
+496 QQIEVTTENV
-506 NRLGRRLTESSQAMV
+506 NRLGSRLSESSQAMV
-521 ELEAGSRSINQI
+521 ELEQGSRSINQI

-581 STGEIEQLLG
+581 STGEIDQLLN
-591 TLENKTQE
+591 TLGSKTQE
-599 VTQKMG
+599 VSQKME

-618 ESARDSFEGIQ
+618 ENARDSFEGIQ
-629 TSVNEIR
+629 LSVNEIR

-671 SLANSAQD
+671 GLANSAQE

-685 NLSDELNGLVGRFKS
+685 QLSQELNGLVGRFKS

>member
-1 MCTDWIQ
+1 
-8 NNKHFVLCTKNPK
+8 
-21 DLPATGR
+21 
-28 NSSDSKSPQ
+28 
-37 TCYRRATIWP
+37 
-47 PFTLMVVSM
+47 M

-77 AVISVMNART
+77 AVISVMNTRT
-87 EAVDQFID
+87 QAVDQFID

-119 DQMATDS
+119 DQMATDP
-126 VYTSVNTLKNYQPAD
+126 VYTSINTLKNYQPAD

-152 TVIERFARYGAT
+152 AVIERFARFGAT

-260 GESGYVMLVEDGV
+260 GESGYVMLIEDGV
-273 VLVDPRNAAHNFKP
+273 VLVDPRDAAHGFKP

-292 AAYAQLAETPQG
+292 APYAHLADTPQG
-304 STDVVIDGV
+304 STEVVIDGV
-313 HYMANVWTSPGLG
+313 RYMANIWTSPGLG
-326 WRYIGLIEHREV
+326 WRYIGLIEQREV
-338 MAEATRMTYL
+338 MAEAMRMTYL
-348 TALIV
+348 TAIIV

-380 GLQSIAQ
+380 GLQSIAE

-422 QHIGAASANLQNA
+422 QHIGAASANLHNA

-506 NRLGRRLTESSQAMV
+506 NRLGRRLTESSEAMA

-533 LGTIRAIAE
+533 IGTIRAIAE

-591 TLENKTQE
+591 TLGSKTEE

-612 ASVSSI
+612 ASVASI

-671 SLANSAQD
+671 SLAHSAQD
-679 DSGRLS
+679 DSARLS
-685 NLSDELNGLVGRFKS
+685 DLSDELNGLVGRFKS

>member
-1 MCTDWIQ
+1 
-8 NNKHFVLCTKNPK
+8 
-21 DLPATGR
+21 
-28 NSSDSKSPQ
+28 
-37 TCYRRATIWP
+37 
-47 PFTLMVVSM
+47 M
-56 KIKNKLVLAFVS
+56 KIKNKLVLAFVL

-77 AVISVMNART
+77 TVISVLNIRT
-87 EAVDQFID
+87 QAVDEFLD

-105 GNIRQFFDGTLQNV
+105 GNIRQFFDGTQQNV

-126 VYTSVNTLKNYQPAD
+126 VYTSVASLKHYEAAD
-141 AASQPMPAEAQ
+141 AASRPLPADARR
-152 TVIERFARYGAT
+152 VIDAFARYGAT

-184 DDPQLA
+184 DDPQLSN
-190 KYDPRTR
+190 YDPRTR
-197 PWYKAAMASPGKT
+197 PWYKAAMASPGKA

-218 DKDDVAL
+218 DKDAVAL
-225 VGTARALLENGKAK
+225 VGSARAMLDDAGKAK

-260 GESGYVMLVEDGV
+260 GESGYVMLIEDGT
-273 VLVDPRNAAHNFKP
+273 VLVDPRDVGHGFKP

-292 AAYAQLAETPQG
+292 EPYAKLAATAQG
-304 STDVVIDGV
+304 STEVQIDGV
-313 HYMANVWTSPGLG
+313 RYMANIWTSPGLG
-326 WRYIGLIEHREV
+326 WRYIGLIKYDEV
-338 MAEATRMTYL
+338 MGAATHMTYV
-348 TALIV
+348 TVVIV
-353 GVLVL
+353 VVLVL
-358 IFGLIAAA
+358 LFALLAAA
-366 FSKVI
+366 FAKVI

-380 GLQSIAQ
+380 GLQSIAE

-392 RHELQVQGKDETAEL
+392 RRDLEVQGRDETAEL

-422 QHIGAASANLQNA
+422 QRIGAASTNLQDA
-435 SKVNS
+435 SRVNS
-440 EVAHNMNEAAGRQ
+440 EVASNMNQAAGRQ

-476 SCSGAAESAENGH
+476 SCSAAADSAESGH
-489 RRVAEGK
+489 HRVAEGK
-496 QQIEVTTDNV
+496 QQIELTTQNV
-506 NRLGRRLTESSQAMV
+506 GRLGRRLTESSQAMV
-521 ELEAGSRSINQI
+521 ELEEGSRNINQI

-581 STGEIEQLLG
+581 STGEIDQLLNALG
-591 TLENKTQE
+591 SKTQE
-599 VTQKMG
+599 VSQKME

-629 TSVNEIR
+629 LSVNEIR

-660 QQIYD
+660 RQIYD
-665 EARLVE
+665 EAQLVE
-671 SLANSAQD
+671 SLANSAQE

-685 NLSDELNGLVGRFKS
+685 HLSDELSGLVGRFRS

>member
-1 MCTDWIQ
+1 
-8 NNKHFVLCTKNPK
+8 
-21 DLPATGR
+21 
-28 NSSDSKSPQ
+28 
-37 TCYRRATIWP
+37 
-47 PFTLMVVSM
+47 M

-77 AVISVMNART
+77 AVISVMNTRT
-87 EAVDQFID
+87 QAVDQFID

-119 DQMATDS
+119 DQMATDP

-152 TVIERFARYGAT
+152 AVIDRFARFGAT

-251 TELVKSIKL
+251 TELLKSIKL
-260 GESGYVMLVEDGV
+260 GESGYVMLIEDGV

-292 AAYAQLAETPQG
+292 TAYAQLADTAQG
-304 STDVVIDGV
+304 STEVVIDGV
-313 HYMANVWTSPGLG
+313 RYMANVWTSPGLG

-348 TALIV
+348 TAIIV
-353 GVLVL
+353 AVLVL

-605 SCLDLSR
+605 SCLDLSK

-618 ESARDSFEGIQ
+618 ENARDSFEGIQ

>member
-1 MCTDWIQ
+1 M
-8 NNKHFVLCTKNPK
+8 
-21 DLPATGR
+21 
-28 NSSDSKSPQ
+28 
-37 TCYRRATIWP
+37 IWP

-77 AVISVMNART
+77 AVISVMNTRT
-87 EAVDQFID
+87 QAVDQFID

-119 DQMATDS
+119 DQMATDP

-152 TVIERFARYGAT
+152 AVIDRFARFGAT

-197 PWYKAAMASPGKT
+197 PWYKAAMAIPGKT

-251 TELVKSIKL
+251 TELLKSIKL
-260 GESGYVMLVEDGV
+260 GESGYVMLIEDGV

-292 AAYAQLAETPQG
+292 TAYAQLADTAQG
-304 STDVVIDGV
+304 STEVVIDGV
-313 HYMANVWTSPGLG
+313 RYMANVWTSPGLG

-348 TALIV
+348 TAIIV
-353 GVLVL
+353 AVLVL

>member
-1 MCTDWIQ
+1 
-8 NNKHFVLCTKNPK
+8 
-21 DLPATGR
+21 
-28 NSSDSKSPQ
+28 
-37 TCYRRATIWP
+37 
-47 PFTLMVVSM
+47 MVVTV
-56 KIKNKLVLAFVS
+56 KIKTKLILAFVS
-68 VAFIPVSLV
+68 VAFIPVSV
-77 AVISVMNART
+77 VGVISVLNIRADAL
-87 EAVDQFID
+87 EQFVD

-105 GNIRQFFDGTLQNV
+105 GNMRQFFDATTQNV
-119 DQMATDS
+119 DQLSADP
-126 VYTSVNTLKNYQPAD
+126 VYTSVSTLKQYTSTD
-141 AASQPMPAEAQ
+141 SASQPMPAAAQ
-152 TVIERFARYGAT
+152 QVIDQFARYGST

-176 DGTYAKWP
+176 DGSYAKWP
-184 DDPQLA
+184 DDPKLA
-190 KYDPRTR
+190 NYDPRTR
-197 PWYKAAMASPGKT
+197 PWYKAAMASPNKT
-210 VRTPAYYY
+210 VRTAAYYY

-225 VGTARALLENGKAK
+225 VGTARALLDDAGKPK

-251 TELVKSIKL
+251 TELIKSIKL
-260 GESGYVMLVEDGV
+260 GNSGYVMLLEDGT
-273 VLVDPRNAAHNFKP
+273 VLVDPRDASHSFKQ

-292 AAYAQLAETPQG
+292 EPYAHLAATAQG
-304 STDVVIDGV
+304 STEVEIDGV
-313 HYMANVWTSPGLG
+313 NYMANVWTSPGLG
-326 WRYIGLIEHREV
+326 WRFVGLIEKQEV
-338 MAEATRMTYL
+338 MAAATRMSYL
-348 TALIV
+348 TAVIV
-353 GVLVL
+353 ILLALV
-358 IFGLIAAA
+358 FAVIAAA
-366 FSKVI
+366 FSKLI

-380 GLQSIAQ
+380 GLQSIAE

-392 RHELQVQGKDETAEL
+392 RRDLQVQGKDETAEL

-422 QHIGAASANLQNA
+422 QRIGAASSNLEDA
-435 SKVNS
+435 SRVNS
-440 EVAHNMNEAAGRQ
+440 EVASNMNEAAGRQ

-476 SCSGAAESAENGH
+476 SCSSAADAAENGH

-496 QQIEVTTDNV
+496 QQIEQTTANV
-506 NRLGRRLTESSQAMV
+506 NRLGMRLSESSQAMV
-521 ELEAGSRSINQI
+521 ELEQGSRSINQI

-566 VVADEVRALAKRTSD
+566 VVADEVRALAKRTAD
-581 STGEIEQLLG
+581 STGEIDLLLN
-591 TLENKTQE
+591 TLGSKTAE
-599 VTQKMG
+599 VSEKMD

-629 TSVNEIR
+629 LSVNEIR

-665 EARLVE
+665 EAQLVE
-671 SLANSAQD
+671 GLASSAQA

-685 NLSDELNGLVGRFKS
+685 QLSQELNGLVGRFKS